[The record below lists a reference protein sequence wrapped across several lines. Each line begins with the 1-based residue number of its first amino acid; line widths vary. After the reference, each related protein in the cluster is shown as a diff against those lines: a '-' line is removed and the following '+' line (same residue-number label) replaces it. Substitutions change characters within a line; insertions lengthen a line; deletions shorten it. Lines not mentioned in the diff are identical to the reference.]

1 MKINNRNVALDLV
14 RVIACLLVMIQ
25 HSRENSITLVTKG
38 HSFLI
43 HLFTL
48 LDGWIVYREPVYPCL
63 SCCQATFYYQWKG
76 EPERFSKNASPES
89 LDRFCSGV
97 LSLRSILY
105 FIGVIP
111 WQISWRTSHTFL
123 SISAQR
129 LDTCGISTCLL
140 VFTYLFLCYL
150 PGWHNAVRKNFGPIS
165 DYSSC
170 LHACPIS
177 IWFGRRF
184 WASAI
189 GTFLPH
195 FTISPNSLATC
206 F

>member
-14 RVIACLLVMIQ
+14 RVIACLLVMVQ
-25 HSRENSITLVTKG
+25 HSSE
-38 HSFLI
+38 
-43 HLFTL
+43 
-48 LDGWIVYREPVYPCL
+48 
-63 SCCQATFYYQWKG
+63 FYYIGDQGALVLDSSVYSIGWLNSLSRTCVPLFVMLSGYFLLPMKG

-150 PGWHNAVRKNFGPIS
+150 PGWHNAVRKNFKPIS

-195 FTISPNSLATC
+195 FTISPDSLATC